1 MVGEIKSSY
10 LQRRK
15 PSPEFLRHVFLEKE
29 VIMKRWVQWE
39 YNNARY
45 AGLSF
50 RHFVSLFKNVFYFT
64 LVCNFQN
71 F

>member
-10 LQRRK
+10 LQQRK

-29 VIMKRWVQWE
+29 VIMKRWE

-50 RHFVSLFKNVFYFT
+50 RHFVSLFKNILFYAS
-64 LVCNFQN
+64 L
-71 F
+71 